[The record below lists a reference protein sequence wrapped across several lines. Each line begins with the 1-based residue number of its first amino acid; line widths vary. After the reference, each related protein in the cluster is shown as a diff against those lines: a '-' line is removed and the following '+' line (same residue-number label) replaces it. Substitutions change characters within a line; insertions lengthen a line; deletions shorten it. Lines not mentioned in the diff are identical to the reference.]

1 MTTATIGDQQ
11 RCGWCHGDDL
21 YRAYHDREW
30 GRPNRDPR
38 QLFEMLCLEGQQAGL
53 AWITVL
59 RKRDTYRRAFCDFDP
74 ERIARFDAA
83 DVQRLLGDA
92 GIIRHRG
99 KIESIIA
106 NARAWLAMAAAGEDP
121 VGFLWDTV
129 DGRPQIGA
137 RRTLAEVPA
146 QTAASAALSRA
157 LKKRG
162 FRFVGPTTCYAF
174 MQAAGLVDDHLLDCA
189 WHSSRRG

>member
-1 MTTATIGDQQ
+1 MSEGDQL
-11 RCGWCHGDDL
+11 RCDWCHGDDL
-21 YRAYHDREW
+21 YRAYHDEEW
-30 GRPNRDPR
+30 GRPSRDPQ

-59 RKRDTYRRAFCDFDP
+59 RKRDNYRRAFCDFDLQ
-74 ERIARFDAA
+74 RVAGFGDAE
-83 DVQRLLGDA
+83 VQRLLGDA

-121 VGFLWDTV
+121 VDFLWGFV
-129 DGRPQIGA
+129 DGQPQIGA
-137 RRTLAEVPA
+137 RRTLAEVPG
-146 QTAASAALSRA
+146 QTEASAALSRA